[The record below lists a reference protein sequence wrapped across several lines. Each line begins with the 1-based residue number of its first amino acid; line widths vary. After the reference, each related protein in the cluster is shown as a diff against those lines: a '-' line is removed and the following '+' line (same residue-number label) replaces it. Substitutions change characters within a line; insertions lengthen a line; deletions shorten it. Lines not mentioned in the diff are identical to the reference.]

1 LSWTQFSLLGA
12 KGSEHRPQR
21 ERAREQQDIEK
32 VLSDAGSLPLQFFFN
47 EMTGLLIGQGPVL
60 APVSDAIPK
69 NLELLLN
76 TLREYL

>member
-1 LSWTQFSLLGA
+1 MQEVSHYS
-12 KGSEHRPQR
+12 
-21 ERAREQQDIEK
+21 
-32 VLSDAGSLPLQFFFN
+32 FFFN